1 MPGDAT
7 LSGAIGYFLWFL
19 GELVFKWVP
28 GIAISVAGPSN
39 PAFEGAFS
47 PQVPA
52 ITSAVTPGQVIDYLQ
67 AASAPGVYDRLFTA
81 WRTLVGVSVFLSLI
95 FGALL
100 IYSFI
105 RIVQHRRAHY
115 RHIEHLQH
123 SVAAADVPVT
133 HLRWDRV
140 MEQAYSENEQAWRLA
155 ILEADIMLGELL
167 DFLGYRGATMA
178 DKMRQVEKGDFKT
191 IDLAWEAH
199 RTRNKIAHEG
209 AAHEISAREARRII
223 TLYEQIFREFQFV
236 R

>member
-1 MPGDAT
+1 MS
-7 LSGAIGYFLWFL
+7 LSGAMGNFLYFL

-28 GIAISVAGPSN
+28 GIAISVVGPSN
-39 PAFEGAFS
+39 PAFQSAFA
-47 PQVPA
+47 PQVPT
-52 ITSAVTPGQVIDYLQ
+52 ITQAVTPGQVVSYLQ
-67 AASAPGVYDRLFTA
+67 AASAPGVYDQLFTA
-81 WRTLVGVSVFLSLI
+81 WKALIGISTFLSLI

-100 IYSFI
+100 IYSFV

-123 SVAAADVPVT
+123 SVAAADVPQT
-133 HLRWDRV
+133 HLRWDHV

-155 ILEADIMLGELL
+155 ILEADIMLSELL
-167 DFLGYRGATMA
+167 DFLGFRGETMA

-199 RTRNKIAHEG
+199 RARNKIAHEG
-209 AAHEISAREARRII
+209 AAHELSAREARRIVS
-223 TLYEQIFREFQFV
+223 LYEQIFREFQFV